1 MRRACWRCSKNTEA
15 DVDDQFVDVDFE
27 KCPEYTFGALS
38 PAMFGDTA
46 DFEQTFGVMSDAE
59 IDAAMEA
66 MEAAGGGA
74 DQLVTRIYNQKS
86 EGSCV
91 ANACSQALEIIQ
103 ALQFGKENV
112 VPLSAISLYKR
123 IGRSPGSGAMV
134 SDGLKEIQARG
145 VLPLD
150 TPANRAKYGSAVM
163 PNTGFY
169 ERYPANWEET
179 AAKFKGVEAYTIR
192 SVAAMFTAGC
202 LQHPV
207 VVGRQGHSICYVR
220 PMRRSGRRV
229 FKYANSWGN
238 WGDNGYG
245 YDSESQIRQSASWAF
260 ALRSATVPT

>member
-1 MRRACWRCSKNTEA
+1 M
-15 DVDDQFVDVDFE
+15 DQFVDVDFE
-27 KCPEYTFGALS
+27 KDPNYTFGALA
-38 PAMFGDTA
+38 PALFGDCGV
-46 DFEQTFGVMSDAE
+46 FEETFGVMSDA
-59 IDAAMEA
+59 DVDQAMEA

-112 VPLSAISLYKR
+112 VHLSAISLYNR

-134 SDGLKEIQARG
+134 SDGLKEIQSRG

-150 TPANRAKYGSAVM
+150 TPENRAKFGLAVM

-169 ERYPANWEET
+169 EKYPSGWEAT
-179 AAKFKGVEAYTIR
+179 AAKFKGVEAYVIR
-192 SVAAMFTAGC
+192 SVAGMFTAGC
-202 LQHPV
+202 LQHPI
-207 VVGRQGHSICYVR
+207 VVGRQGHSICYTR
-220 PMRRSGRRV
+220 PMRRNGKRV

-238 WGDNGYG
+238 WGDNGFG
-245 YDSESQIRQSASWAF
+245 YDSESQIRQSANWAF
-260 ALRSATVPT
+260 ALRSVTVPT

>member
-1 MRRACWRCSKNTEA
+1 MDIPEE
-15 DVDDQFVDVDFE
+15 FIDVDFE
-27 KCPEYTFGALS
+27 HQPEYTFGALA
-38 PAMFGDTA
+38 PALFGDEAT
-46 DFEQTFGVMSDAE
+46 FEESFGVMSDAE

-66 MEAAGGGA
+66 MDEAGGGA
-74 DQLVTRIYNQKS
+74 DQLVSRIYDQQS

-91 ANACSQALEIIQ
+91 ANACSQALEVVQ
-103 ALQFGKENV
+103 ALQFGKPNV
-112 VPLSAISLYKR
+112 VHLSAISLYKR

-150 TPANRAKYGSAVM
+150 STENRAKFGQHVM

-169 ERYPANWEET
+169 ERYPSDWEST
-179 AAKFKGVEAYTIR
+179 AAKFKGVEAYVIR
-192 SVAAMFTAGC
+192 TVAGMFTAGC
-202 LQHPV
+202 LQHPI

-220 PMRRSGRRV
+220 PMRSNGRRV
-229 FKYANSWGN
+229 FKYANSWN
-238 WGDNGYG
+238 VRWGDSGFG